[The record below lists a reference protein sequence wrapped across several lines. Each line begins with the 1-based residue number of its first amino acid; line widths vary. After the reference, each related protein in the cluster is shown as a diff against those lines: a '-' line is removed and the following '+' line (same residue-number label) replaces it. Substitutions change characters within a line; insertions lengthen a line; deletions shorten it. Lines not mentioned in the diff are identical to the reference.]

1 LLSLPMEPLDYP
13 RSDPG
18 PNSLLTTLPNGDN
31 LSRFFVSLRAG
42 SGYVGVTS
50 LTGSRFGTD
59 AAKVQAMMSEVRAR
73 GLLVLDTRVGSH
85 TMLKDMADKMGVPFA
100 VSARSIDDDPS
111 PYAIDQALADIERR
125 VVSEGKVV
133 ALVSPLPSSLDRLEV
148 WLKKLGAKGIA
159 LAPLSAVV
167 Q

>member
-1 LLSLPMEPLDYP
+1 
-13 RSDPG
+13 
-18 PNSLLTTLPNGDN
+18 
-31 LSRFFVSLRAG
+31 
-42 SGYVGVTS
+42 
-50 LTGSRFGTD
+50 
-59 AAKVQAMMSEVRAR
+59 
-73 GLLVLDTRVGSH
+73 
-85 TMLKDMADKMGVPFA
+85 MGVPFA